1 MYRELQ
7 QLDLYAK
14 KLMRQE
20 HYHRN
25 FTRGLT
31 KSSLVNPRNEENG
44 SGITGSQEYP
54 CFTKI
59 IINNLINNSSV
70 TPVKEIQSNKSNT
83 LGLNTELD

>member
-31 KSSLVNPRNEENG
+31 KSSLVNPRNKENG
-44 SGITGSQEYP
+44 SGITGSQKYP

-70 TPVKEIQSNKSNT
+70 TPSKKFDRTRAT
-83 LGLNTELD
+83 L

>member
-7 QLDLYAK
+7 QLELYAK
-14 KLMRQE
+14 ELMRQE

-44 SGITGSQEYP
+44 SGITG
-54 CFTKI
+54 FF
-59 IINNLINNSSV
+59 
-70 TPVKEIQSNKSNT
+70 
-83 LGLNTELD
+83 

>member
-14 KLMRQE
+14 KLMRRE

-44 SGITGSQEYP
+44 SGITG
-54 CFTKI
+54 FFWH
-59 IINNLINNSSV
+59 LARFFLFSV
-70 TPVKEIQSNKSNT
+70 VTGMHT
-83 LGLNTELD
+83 LLPKKHMF